1 MRNIEYRKINS
12 GGLRTIVSIGY
23 LASILSQKL
32 RKETNIPGLL
42 MIDTVG
48 KFLGKTPENSD
59 ESQLDDDDAI
69 DGVADPEKYK
79 NLFEALINIASEFDE
94 NNKLCQIIL
103 VDNDIPRDVSYE
115 SQGFE
120 IAHYRS
126 NGINGLPTGLIDDWD
141 TTLRKKP
148 RSDSIEI

>member
-1 MRNIEYRKINS
+1 
-12 GGLRTIVSIGY
+12 
-23 LASILSQKL
+23 
-32 RKETNIPGLL
+32 

-48 KFLGKTPENSD
+48 KFLGKTPESAK
-59 ESQLDDDDAI
+59 ESQLETFDDI

-79 NLFEALINIASEFDE
+79 NLFEALIKTAETFDE

-103 VDNDIPRDVSYE
+103 VDNDIPHNVAYE
-115 SQGFE
+115 IQGFE

-141 TTLRKKP
+141 SVDNKEPLP
-148 RSDSIEI
+148 PEIEYRPELAYAALARITQ